1 MTNASDRPSLP
12 YDRANVVNVFS
23 AADFGVASMAP
34 DGNIRV
40 QLVDGVLYRCS
51 GVIQLPLLEMPKASA
66 PGTFTVVAF
75 EGPATFLVNGSTT
88 SHIWGRD
95 ISALSF
101 SRISFIDT
109 SNGGAGRGTVLMDIV
124 GGNGASSL
132 LSLAQVSFVRFK
144 RLANTVDLAITMG
157 ASQDIESEQG
167 FVARQNAGPVAAH
180 FLSLSPISGL
190 ASAPDN
196 RAAAFSF
203 LGNTGSATVIGNE
216 INLGKPANS
225 FLFIDGATPV
235 GSYSIVAHN
244 WPGIAAGQFF
254 RPDEI
259 ESITAQ
265 SDASISVLSFADS
278 AAAPGVD
285 TTVNFAGIVDLTR
298 GQVIVIAGGTY
309 AGTHTIVR
317 VADDQTSFDISV
329 VFAGASA
336 GTLALTEHTV
346 ADCRFVRDET
356 VTISATTNYN
366 GTHQIVRRTD
376 TSFVLPQVFAG
387 NDATGTAT
395 SQGRDQT
402 SPGVG
407 GSANGALPDSAAVG
421 EVSWNGN
428 AATTTVA
435 DGSYSVL
442 ALTNVTLSNEERFV
456 LKDAATGEM
465 TYVGKR
471 PFKGTYTV
479 DLQAFKP
486 GASLAT
492 YRLAISINQ
501 AVPVFASAPYTTLD
515 LRDTTEFVGR
525 IDIVNLQPEDDIRV
539 MIAGDGFTTAPTIV
553 EGQLVIQ
560 G

>member
-1 MTNASDRPSLP
+1 L
-12 YDRANVVNVFS
+12 
-23 AADFGVASMAP
+23 AP
-34 DGNIRV
+34 DENMRV
-40 QLVDGVLYRCS
+40 LLEEGTTYRCS
-51 GVIQLPLLEMPKASA
+51 GTISLPLFWVPKVSV
-66 PGTFTVVAF
+66 PGSVTVIAF
-75 EGPATFLVNGSTT
+75 DGSATFLVSGSL
-88 SHIWGRD
+88 IPQFWGRD
-95 ISALSF
+95 IGAIAF
-101 SRISFIDT
+101 ERIFFVDV
-109 SNGGAGRGTVLMDIV
+109 SNGGSGRGSVLFDLV
-124 GGNGASSL
+124 GGNGAGSL
-132 LSLAQVSFVRFK
+132 LVANQTSFIGFK
-144 RLANTVDLAITMG
+144 RISNTVDMALSVVS
-157 ASQDIESEQG
+157 SQDVFSEQG
-167 FVARQNAGPVAAH
+167 WIARQSTGPSSAH
-180 FLSLSPISGL
+180 FVSQSPFTG
-190 ASAPDN
+190 SALLPGN
-196 RAAAFSF
+196 RASTFSF
-203 LGNTGSATVIGNE
+203 LGVTPQATVIGNAVQ
-216 INLGKPANS
+216 LGKSDNS
-225 FLFIDGATPV
+225 FLFIDGASPT
-235 GSYSIVAHN
+235 GSYSILGQN
-244 WPGIAAGQFF
+244 WPGVGSGSFF

-265 SDASISVLSFADS
+265 SDASISALSFADS
-278 AAAPGVD
+278 VAAPGVD
-285 TTVNFAGIVDLTR
+285 TTVNFAGIVDLIR

-366 GTHQIVRRTD
+366 GTRQIVRRTD
-376 TSFVLPQVFAG
+376 TSFILPQAFAG

-442 ALTNVTLSNEERFV
+442 ALTNVTFSNEERFV

-479 DLQAFKP
+479 NLQAFKP